1 MKSIQYDINKQDF
14 MTLRPFNI
22 NDAPTILSWCKD
34 KHAFRLWS
42 ADRYKDY
49 PAKPE
54 EMMEQYN
61 SNNMYPLTA
70 VVDNLIIGHILLRYP
85 SEDKTVIRFGFVIV
99 DDSKRGKGYGKQM
112 LRLAID
118 HAKHK
123 LGVQKI
129 TLGVFDNNPSAI
141 HCYESVG
148 FVVTGTDT
156 YAMRR
161 MDWKRNGISY
171 KKQFIQMKEILYIL
185 TTCCWNKKE

>member
-1 MKSIQYDINKQDF
+1 MKSIQYDINMQDF

-129 TLGVFDNNPSAI
+129 NPSAI

-156 YAMRR
+156 YAI
-161 MDWKRNGISY
+161 DGEEWTG
-171 KKQFIQMKEILYIL
+171 KEMELVIKNNLYR
-185 TTCCWNKKE
+185 

>member
-70 VVDNLIIGHILLRYP
+70 VVDNLI
-85 SEDKTVIRFGFVIV
+85 
-99 DDSKRGKGYGKQM
+99 M
-112 LRLAID
+112 
-118 HAKHK
+118 
-123 LGVQKI
+123 
-129 TLGVFDNNPSAI
+129 VFDNNPSAI

-156 YAMRR
+156 YAI
-161 MDWKRNGISY
+161 DGEEWTG
-171 KKQFIQMKEILYIL
+171 KEMELVIKNNLYR
-185 TTCCWNKKE
+185 

>member
-112 LRLAID
+112 LRLAIEP
-118 HAKHK
+118 
-123 LGVQKI
+123 LGHS
-129 TLGVFDNNPSAI
+129 LLR
-141 HCYESVG
+141 VG
-148 FVVTGTDT
+148 RIRCDW
-156 YAMRR
+156 YRHLCDRWRR

>member
-22 NDAPTILSWCKD
+22 NDAPTILNWCKD
-34 KHAFRLWS
+34 KHAFRLWC

-85 SEDKTVIRFGFVIV
+85 SASRCYVSLSIMQSINWVFR
-99 DDSKRGKGYGKQM
+99 
-112 LRLAID
+112 RL
-118 HAKHK
+118 
-123 LGVQKI
+123 LWGCS
-129 TLGVFDNNPSAI
+129 TTTP
-141 HCYESVG
+141 
-148 FVVTGTDT
+148 
-156 YAMRR
+156 RP
-161 MDWKRNGISY
+161 
-171 KKQFIQMKEILYIL
+171 FIA
-185 TTCCWNKKE
+185 TSR

>member
-112 LRLAID
+112 LR
-118 HAKHK
+118 
-123 LGVQKI
+123 
-129 TLGVFDNNPSAI
+129 I

-156 YAMRR
+156 YAI
-161 MDWKRNGISY
+161 DGEEWTG
-171 KKQFIQMKEILYIL
+171 KEMELVIKNNLYR
-185 TTCCWNKKE
+185 

>member
-1 MKSIQYDINKQDF
+1 

-42 ADRYKDY
+42 ADRYKEF
-49 PAKPE
+49 PAQPD
-54 EMMEQYN
+54 EMMEQYKGE
-61 SNNMYPLTA
+61 NMYPLTA
-70 VVDNLIIGHILLRYP
+70 VVEEEIIGHILLRFP
-85 SEDKTVIRFGFVIV
+85 SEDKSVIRFGFVIV

-112 LRLAID
+112 MQLAILK
-118 HAKHK
+118 AKQDFGARNIT
-123 LGVQKI
+123 LGVFDNNPI

-156 YAMRR
+156 YAI
-161 MDWKRNGISY
+161 DGEEWTG
-171 KKQFIQMKEILYIL
+171 KEMELVI
-185 TTCCWNKKE
+185 

>member
-1 MKSIQYDINKQDF
+1 MI
-14 MTLRPFNI
+14 LRTFNI

-42 ADRYKDY
+42 ADRYKDF

-54 EMMEQYN
+54 EMMEQCMGN
-61 SNNMYPLTA
+61 HMYPLTA
-70 VVDNLIIGHILLRYP
+70 VVDDTVIGHILLRYL

-118 HAKHK
+118 YAKRE
-123 LGVQKI
+123 LGAQKI

-148 FVVTGTDT
+148 FVVIGTDGYQIDGEEWT
-156 YAMRR
+156 
-161 MDWKRNGISY
+161 G
-171 KKQFIQMKEILYIL
+171 KEMELAINNILYR
-185 TTCCWNKKE
+185 